1 MNNYLAPMVNDL
13 LSLWKGININMPQT
27 ILGSKLI
34 QAGLCYISSDLPA
47 TRKLCGVYGYHATYS
62 CSKMSQTISNIFTTS
77 PDYSGFD
84 RSLWQAQS
92 CELHCRLVKSAVSRT
107 SRQKTEQEAG
117 IHYSDLLRLY
127 LAIVQCHLVETM
139 HNLFLGMS
147 KRILF
152 LWKDRGFLNNS
163 AFEKI
168 QFHCSTITRWS
179 HSFQTFSWLCR
190 FHCRTVGTGLL
201 YTLRLHCMIICLLN
215 ITHSGVCIQRLARLC
230 ASPMFK

>member
-1 MNNYLAPMVNDL
+1 
-13 LSLWKGININMPQT
+13 
-27 ILGSKLI
+27 
-34 QAGLCYISSDLPA
+34 
-47 TRKLCGVYGYHATYS
+47 
-62 CSKMSQTISNIFTTS
+62 MSQTISNIFTTS

-127 LAIVQCHLVETM
+127 LAIVRCHLVETM

-163 AFEKI
+163 AFDNFIVPPSHVGRIPSKI
-168 QFHCSTITRWS
+168 SAGFAGFTAEQWALDYFILSDCT
-179 HSFQTFSWLCR
+179 
-190 FHCRTVGTGLL
+190 
-201 YTLRLHCMIICLLN
+201 
-215 ITHSGVCIQRLARLC
+215 A
-230 ASPMFK
+230 